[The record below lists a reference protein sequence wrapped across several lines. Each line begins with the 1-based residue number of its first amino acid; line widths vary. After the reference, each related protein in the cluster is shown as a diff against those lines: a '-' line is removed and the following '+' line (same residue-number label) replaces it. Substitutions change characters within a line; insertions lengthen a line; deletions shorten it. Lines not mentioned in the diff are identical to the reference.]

1 MINIK
6 KVPRHWMPLWNLYKE
21 PFRTFIKVMRE
32 KGDLVRIRTPFSFY
46 LVNDPEL
53 IEHILE
59 TTNQNF
65 GKDTLDY
72 RLFNSFL
79 AKGIVS
85 NEGELWQKVSKLS
98 RSYFNRGYNEQQAL
112 AIQQGLETT
121 VSKWEIYAE
130 QGKEIDLG
138 NEVARLCFRIACQIL
153 FGSQTKSYE
162 VADYIENVNISPSDG
177 ISLLLKYLPNKSSRE
192 HRLFHR
198 QFDKL
203 IKQAGDDAIKNN
215 IDCLYTKL
223 EKSLTQKQL
232 MKEMKVLIFGSHATL
247 SNLLTWCLFSI
258 SKDKS
263 YSELVD
269 KELSLVNP
277 EYNDFSF
284 IPKLK
289 FTSQLLKEVMRLYPP
304 VWMMTR
310 NCKVTHKFKNYL
322 IPKGSSFMILPW
334 TLHRNSRYWQTPDDF
349 DPGRFAD
356 KNSVNK
362 KAFIPFSDGPR
373 KCMGQRLALM
383 EQYMICTKLLKK
395 FKLSILNADKI
406 DVMNCISPKPS
417 SRIMV
422 KIEVR
427 ENSKQISIHPPV
439 KMEQAQ
445 S

>member
-1 MINIK
+1 
-6 KVPRHWMPLWNLYKE
+6 
-21 PFRTFIKVMRE
+21 MRE
-32 KGDLVRIRTPFSFY
+32 KGDLVRIRTPFSYY
-46 LVNDPEL
+46 LVNEPEL

-59 TTNQNF
+59 TTNLNF

-72 RLFNSFL
+72 RLFNRFL

-85 NEGELWQKVSKLS
+85 NEGELWQKVNKLS

-112 AIQQGLETT
+112 AIKQGLDATF
-121 VSKWEIYAE
+121 SKWEIYAE

-138 NEVARLCFRIACQIL
+138 NELARLCFRISCQIL

-162 VADYIENVNISPSDG
+162 VADYIENVNISPSYG

-198 QFDKL
+198 QFDNL
-203 IKQAGDDAIKNN
+203 IKLAGDNAVKNN

-223 EKSLTQKQL
+223 ENSLTQKEL
-232 MKEMKVLIFGSHATL
+232 LKEMKVLIFGSHATL
-247 SNLLTWCLFSI
+247 SNLLTWSLYFI
-258 SKDKS
+258 SKDRT
-263 YSELVD
+263 YSDLVD

-289 FTSQLLKEVMRLYPP
+289 FTSQLFKEVMRLYPP

-310 NCKVTHKFKNYL
+310 NCKITHKFKNYV

-334 TLHRNSRYWQTPDDF
+334 SIHRNAHYWQNPDDF
-349 DPGRFAD
+349 DPSRFAD
-356 KNSVNK
+356 NNNINK
-362 KAFIPFSDGPR
+362 KAFIPFSDGSR

-395 FKLSILNADKI
+395 FKLSILNTDKI
-406 DVMNCISPKPS
+406 EAMNCLSPKPS
-417 SRIMV
+417 NRIMV
-422 KIEVR
+422 KLEVR
-427 ENSKQISIHPPV
+427 ENSDHISSHGSV
-439 KMEQAQ
+439 KMNKALG
-445 S
+445 